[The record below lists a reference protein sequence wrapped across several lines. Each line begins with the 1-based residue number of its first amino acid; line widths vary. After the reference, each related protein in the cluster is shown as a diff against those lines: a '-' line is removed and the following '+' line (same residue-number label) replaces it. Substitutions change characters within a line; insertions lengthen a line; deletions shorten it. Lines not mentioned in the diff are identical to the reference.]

1 MDNTTATATEAAE
14 ANWEAA
20 HTAWEQANAYRLERW
35 MTGDLARENNI
46 LGHLDSAVD
55 AAERVMTEARD
66 EWSRIEK
73 AARIAAF
80 VAAEDRKRNWAI

>member
-1 MDNTTATATEAAE
+1 MTNETATATEAAE

-20 HTAWEQANAYRLERW
+20 HTAWEQAKADRRAGGP
-35 MTGDLARENNI
+35 GDNVYGA
-46 LGHLDSAVD
+46 LDRVVD
-55 AAERVMTEARD
+55 DAEKAMTEARD